1 MHDNL
6 HTSGNHFS
14 ERLAAALRHASHAP
28 ATWGRRAREALRD
41 TRTRAALIV
50 ITIVLLLL
58 GIIVPPLRV
67 VASLNQDYT
76 QLKALGE
83 SGLHHL
89 LAAKETLAPYSASTT
104 ALKGLQPEA
113 APATLAPYSLLEQR
127 QSGTAY
133 TVDVTIHPSPSLA
146 SKGIGVAH
154 VTPVIDT
161 DTILSL
167 GAPTPSAPAAPQ
179 APATSGAATPLAI
192 PDPAV
197 MQKAQA
203 ELQAAHHDFL
213 ALQSRLHSGT
223 GLLGSVARLPGV
235 DKKFV
240 AADALA
246 SVGLDVTEMG
256 LDLTGAALPILTRV
270 RAGPLASGGPL
281 LTLTDLQ
288 NLQQALTHADGYLT
302 DVEAQL
308 SGLDL
313 SQLSLTAAQLAT
325 FNALHGQL
333 PHLRDTLRQANQ
345 WLPPIAWMLGV
356 GQPRH
361 FLVQTLDRAE
371 LRPSGG
377 FTGDYGVLTIGDG
390 KLEPFSLYNVNDIDY
405 GLKTNGWIFG
415 KRPPAQYAWWP
426 FANWGLRDA
435 NLSPDFPTTA
445 KIITDVFRNEGGGEV
460 DGVIHVSPVVISHAL
475 AVTGPISVPEYNE
488 TITADNLE
496 AKIHYYQQDPTGIAK
511 QQQLNPNDHTHSL
524 RKRFTQ
530 LLGQLLQEKV
540 KRLPLSQLVLLA
552 KQVWKDVLTK
562 DLQVYVTNQQ
572 VEDLLVKRHAAGQ
585 IDTTSKVDGYAFVQA
600 NVSAAKSTP
609 YVAVTQRDDITL
621 DAQGGALHQL
631 TITLRNDPQG
641 PIYGYPTY
649 RDYVRI
655 YVPPQARFLSGGG
668 FDQLTPMC
676 TVAPPTPT
684 EPTPTPTVTPTPGPK
699 PGPKPSP
706 TPAPTAVA
714 TPTPTPVPTAA
725 PTAALT
731 AAPTPTPLQSGSL
744 PAIVGAALAVNQQ
757 ASLPLQQP
765 PGLPQCSATPYASG
779 DRACPAQAYSPPNG
793 AAFTVLAS
801 GYGTAPMLDALG
813 APPNRTSDVPGH
825 AMWGGYVII
834 PAACTATIHL
844 RWYAPGVVR
853 A

>member
-1 MHDNL
+1 V
-6 HTSGNHFS
+6 
-14 ERLAAALRHASHAP
+14 
-28 ATWGRRAREALRD
+28 
-41 TRTRAALIV
+41 RAALIV
-50 ITIVLLLL
+50 ITIALLLL
-58 GIIVPPLRV
+58 GILVPPLRV

-89 LAAKETLAPYSASTT
+89 LAAKATLAPLSASTT
-104 ALKGLQPEA
+104 ALKGLQTEA
-113 APATLAPYSLLEQR
+113 APLPLAPYSLLVQR

-146 SKGIGVAH
+146 GQGIGGAH

-161 DTILSL
+161 NSILSL
-167 GAPTPSAPAAPQ
+167 GASTPSAPTTPQ
-179 APATSGAATPLAI
+179 APATSGAATPLTI
-192 PDPAV
+192 PDPAAI
-197 MQKAQA
+197 QKAQG
-203 ELQAAHHDFL
+203 ELQAAHGDFL
-213 ALQSRLHSGT
+213 TLQSRLRSGT

-240 AADALA
+240 TADALA
-246 SVGLDVTEMG
+246 SVGLDITDMG
-256 LDLTGAALPILTRV
+256 LNLTAATLPILTRV
-270 RAGPLASGGPL
+270 RAGPLASGQPL
-281 LTLTDLQ
+281 LTPTDLQ
-288 NLQQALTHADGYLT
+288 RLQQALTHADGLLT
-302 DVEAQL
+302 DVEGQL
-308 SGLDL
+308 GGLDL

-325 FNALHGQL
+325 FNSLRGQL
-333 PHLRDTLRQANQ
+333 PHIHDALRQANQ

-356 GQPRH
+356 GQSRH

-377 FTGDYGVLTIGDG
+377 FTGDYGVLTLTNG

-415 KRPPAQYAWWP
+415 KRPPAQYSWWP

-445 KIITDVFRNEGGGEV
+445 KIIMDVFRNEGGGDV

-475 AVTGPISVPEYNE
+475 TTTGPIYVPDYNE

-496 AKIHYYQQDPTGIAK
+496 AKIHYYQQDPAGIAK

-530 LLGQLLQEKV
+530 LLGQLLEDKV
-540 KRLPLSQLVLLA
+540 KKLPLSQLVLLA
-552 KQVWKDVLTK
+552 KQMWKDVLNK
-562 DLQVYVTNQQ
+562 DLQIYVTNQQ
-572 VEDLLVKRHAAGQ
+572 VEDLLVKRRAAGQ
-585 IDTTSKVDGYAFVQA
+585 MDTTPKVDGYAFVQA

-655 YVPPQARFLSGGG
+655 YVPPQARYISGSG
-668 FDQLTPMC
+668 FDQLKPMC
-676 TVAPPTPT
+676 TVALPTPP
-684 EPTPTPTVTPTPGPK
+684 EPTPTPG
-699 PGPKPSP
+699 PSP
-706 TPAPTAVA
+706 TPAPTAVVTPTA
-714 TPTPTPVPTAA
+714 PPIPTPTSL
-725 PTAALT
+725 LT
-731 AAPTPTPLQSGSL
+731 VAPTPTSASQSGNL
-744 PAIVGAALAVNQQ
+744 PPIVGAALAAN
-757 ASLPLQQP
+757 QQP
-765 PGLPQCSATPYASG
+765 PSLPQCSTAPYASG
-779 DRACPAQAYSPPNG
+779 DRACPAQAYSPPTG

-801 GYGTAPMLDALG
+801 GYSTVPMLDALG
-813 APPNRTSDVPGH
+813 APPNRTSDLPGR
-825 AMWGGYVII
+825 AMWGGYVIV

-844 RWYAPGVVR
+844 RWYVPGVVR

>member
-1 MHDNL
+1 LD
-6 HTSGNHFS
+6 SKIAS
-14 ERLAAALRHASHAP
+14 VRALADVGA
-28 ATWGRRAREALRD
+28 D
-41 TRTRAALIV
+41 ICD
-50 ITIVLLLL
+50 L
-58 GIIVPPLRV
+58 GV
-67 VASLNQDYT
+67 
-76 QLKALGE
+76 E
-83 SGLHHL
+83 
-89 LAAKETLAPYSASTT
+89 
-104 ALKGLQPEA
+104 
-113 APATLAPYSLLEQR
+113 
-127 QSGTAY
+127 
-133 TVDVTIHPSPSLA
+133 
-146 SKGIGVAH
+146 
-154 VTPVIDT
+154 
-161 DTILSL
+161 SL
-167 GAPTPSAPAAPQ
+167 GAVMPLIERLTAGSASLGDGELL
-179 APATSGAATPLAI
+179 TKTDLDHIKTAATHAMDLLQDVQVKLAGVNLNDLPLSVKQKTELAKVMVELPRMRSLI
-192 PDPAV
+192 GQVVPYLDP
-197 MQKAQA
+197 
-203 ELQAAHHDFL
+203 
-213 ALQSRLHSGT
+213 
-223 GLLGSVARLPGV
+223 
-235 DKKFV
+235 
-240 AADALA
+240 
-246 SVGLDVTEMG
+246 VG
-256 LDLTGAALPILTRV
+256 
-270 RAGPLASGGPL
+270 
-281 LTLTDLQ
+281 
-288 NLQQALTHADGYLT
+288 
-302 DVEAQL
+302 
-308 SGLDL
+308 
-313 SQLSLTAAQLAT
+313 
-325 FNALHGQL
+325 
-333 PHLRDTLRQANQ
+333 
-345 WLPPIAWMLGV
+345 WLLGV
-356 GQPRH
+356 GLPRH

-377 FTGDYGVLTIGDG
+377 FAGNYGVLTLSNG

-415 KRPPAQYAWWP
+415 KRPPAQYSWWP

-445 KIITDVFRNEGGGEV
+445 KIITEVFRNEGGGEV

-496 AKIHYYQQDPTGIAK
+496 AKIHYYQQDPAGIAK

-530 LLGQLLQEKV
+530 LLGQLLEEKV
-540 KRLPLSQLVLLA
+540 KKLPLSQLVLLA

-585 IDTTSKVDGYAFVQA
+585 IDTTPKVDGYAFVQA

-668 FDQLTPMC
+668 FDQLKPMC

-706 TPAPTAVA
+706 TPAPTAVV
-714 TPTPTPVPTAA
+714 TPTPTPVPPAA
-725 PTAALT
+725 P
-731 AAPTPTPLQSGSL
+731 PTPTPPQSGSL
-744 PAIVGAALAVNQQ
+744 PPIVGAALVVSQQ

-813 APPNRTSDVPGH
+813 APPNRTSDVPGR
-825 AMWGGYVII
+825 AMWGGYVVI